1 MRVGH
6 EVLEDAA
13 VAENDAAALV
23 LLLELTDAYVLS
35 VAALTI
41 GRRRADAETAPDA

>member
-41 GRRRADAETAPDA
+41 GRT

>member
-23 LLLELTDAYVLS
+23 DEFEDVFADDRTKGGGGGVL
-35 VAALTI
+35 
-41 GRRRADAETAPDA
+41 